1 MNQMLYDLLFML
13 GIATNALSIKKPTK
27 TVEVLLITQWKLI
40 LRTYVSTEA
49 ISETHIEKAIFLF
62 GC

>member
-1 MNQMLYDLLFML
+1 MYELNVLLMLD
-13 GIATNALSIKKPTK
+13 IATNALSIKKPTK

-40 LRTYVSTEA
+40 QRIYIFTEA
-49 ISETHIEKAIFLF
+49 FSEIHIEKAIFLF